1 MGTIVSTE
9 LVHHGER
16 RDRLGRQHVPVE
28 RRRELL
34 AAFRE
39 SGLTRARF
47 ARQEGLRYTTFC
59 TWVQQEGKASGRPKP
74 PEASVRFAEVTL
86 PVPAPRGL
94 EVQLPCGAIARGSNA
109 AELAKLIRA
118 LRA

>member
-1 MGTIVSTE
+1 
-9 LVHHGER
+9 
-16 RDRLGRQHVPVE
+16 VE

-47 ARQEGLRYTTFC
+47 ARQEGLRYSTFY
-59 TWVQQEGKASGRPKP
+59 TWVQQEGKPSGRPKP
-74 PEASVRFAEVTL
+74 PVPPVRFTEVAL
-86 PVPAPRGL
+86 PVPASRGL
-94 EVQLPCGAIARGSNA
+94 EVQLPCGAIARGSSV
-109 AELAKLIRA
+109 AELAQLVRA

>member
-1 MGTIVSTE
+1 M
-9 LVHHGER
+9 
-16 RDRLGRQHVPVE
+16 PVE

-34 AAFRE
+34 RLFRE
-39 SGLTRARF
+39 SGLTRSEF

-59 TWVQQEGKASGRPKP
+59 TWVQQEAKPNAQSTP
-74 PEASVRFAEVTL
+74 PETPVRFAEVAL
-86 PVPAPRGL
+86 PVSAPQGL

-118 LRA
+118 LRT